1 MNRKD
6 RRIATKTGR
15 KILSGEA
22 VAPGNA
28 ALLGSADAS
37 YRSGR
42 LDEADALCV
51 RVLTAEPR
59 SAPALH
65 MRGLIAHQRGRTVD
79 ALAHLTQAVA
89 LAPSVPAVHQ
99 ALAEA
104 YRTVAQHADA
114 ERHYRR
120 VAELQPSAVTFLNL
134 GNALMDLQRP
144 ANAATVYEAA
154 LRYDPRLPEIYFGL
168 GRAFAALGR
177 GEAADVFAR
186 AIALRPDFAA
196 AHEGLIDA
204 CFAAGASEA
213 ALRASCQ
220 ALLHV
225 DTPKLHGQFVAAVTH
240 ALPKAIVPG
249 LREMMQR
256 ALVERWTRPHD
267 LTRSACAIIALQ
279 QPFEA
284 SDPLLCALLELAP
297 ICHREVEGALT
308 EQRRTLLE
316 MVASDAALPPEA
328 LATACRLARQC
339 YVNEYV
345 WAMEPAECRL
355 IHDLSSA
362 IEAELDHGAA
372 PSDSMIIALAMYSPL
387 ASLNGAERLLS
398 QHRPPDVTAVL
409 TQQIAEPAE
418 ERRLRSVIARV
429 TSIEDQVSQAVRD
442 QYEVNPYPRWVAMAA
457 PVQRVQLAEWL
468 AVRFPGAAAT
478 TLPTNRPLDVLVAGC
493 GTGQQP
499 LETLRRFA
507 NVRVLAIDL
516 SLASLAYAARM
527 TAALGMEGIDY
538 GQADLL
544 NAAQLGRS
552 FDVIESGGVLHHL
565 ANPWFGWRVLI
576 SLLRPAGVMGIGLYT
591 VRGRNEVRLAREW
604 IAERGYAH
612 TPEGIRQCRQ
622 DLRALQVDWA
632 EPIASTADF
641 SSTSSCRD
649 LLFHVQEHEVTLP
662 EISDFLATEGLE
674 LLGVDVPSNTE
685 RVFKA
690 WCGGSGDDALRD
702 LARWD
707 LFEAQHPNCFE
718 AMVHLWVHKPQATI
732 SA

>member
-1 MNRKD
+1 MNRKE

-15 KILSGEA
+15 KILSGETA
-22 VAPGNA
+22 TPGNA
-28 ALLGSADAS
+28 ALLASADAS

-51 RVLTAEPR
+51 RVLAVEPR

-65 MRGLIAHQRGRTVD
+65 IRGLIAHQRGRTAD
-79 ALAHLTQAVA
+79 ALAHLMQAVA

-104 YRTVAQHADA
+104 HRTEAQHEAA

-120 VAELQPSAVTFLNL
+120 VAELQPGAITFLNL
-134 GNALMDLQRP
+134 GNALMSLQRP
-144 ANAATVYEAA
+144 ANAVTVYEAA
-154 LRYDPRLPEIYFGL
+154 LRYDPRLPEIYLALGL
-168 GRAFAALGR
+168 AFAALGR

-186 AIALRPDFAA
+186 AVALRPDFAL

-204 CFAAGASEA
+204 CLAASASEA

-225 DTPKLHGQFVAAVTH
+225 DTPKLRGQFVVAVTH
-240 ALPKAIVPG
+240 TLPKATVPG
-249 LREMMQR
+249 LRETMQR

-267 LTRSACAIIALQ
+267 LTRSACAVIALQ
-279 QPFEA
+279 QPLNA
-284 SDPLLCALLELAP
+284 RDSLLSALLELAP
-297 ICHREVEGALT
+297 ICHREIEGALT

-316 MVASDAALPPEA
+316 TVASGAALPPEM
-328 LATACRLARQC
+328 LAIACGLARQC

-345 WAMEPAECRL
+345 WTMEPAECRL
-355 IHDLSSA
+355 VHDLSSA

-372 PSDSMIIALAMYSPL
+372 PSDSMIVAFAMYSQL

-398 QHRPPDVTAVL
+398 QHRPPHVTAVL
-409 TQQIAEPAE
+409 AQQISEPAE
-418 ERRLRSVIARV
+418 EQRLRSVIAPV

-442 QYEVNPYPRWVAMAA
+442 QYEANPYPRWVAMPG
-457 PVQRVQLAEWL
+457 PVPRMQLAEWL

-499 LETLRRFA
+499 LETIRRFA
-507 NVRVLAIDL
+507 DVRVLAIDL
-516 SLASLAYAARM
+516 SLASLAYATRM
-527 TAALGMEGIDY
+527 TAALGVEGIEY
-538 GQADLL
+538 VQADLL
-544 NAAQLGRS
+544 QAAQLGRS
-552 FDVIESGGVLHHL
+552 ADVIEASGVLHHL
-565 ANPWFGWRVLI
+565 ADPWVGWRVLI
-576 SLLRPAGVMGIGLYT
+576 SLLRPGGVMSVGLYT
-591 VRGRNEVRLAREW
+591 ARARNEVRLAREW
-604 IAERGYAH
+604 IAEHGYPS

-632 EPIASTADF
+632 EPFSSAPDF
-641 SSTSSCRD
+641 CSTSSCRD

-674 LLGVDVPSNTE
+674 LLGVDAPPNTE
-685 RVFKA
+685 RIFKA

-707 LFEAQHPNCFE
+707 LFEAQHPNCF
-718 AMVHLWVHKPQATI
+718 AGMVNLWVHKP
-732 SA
+732 